1 MAKKA
6 ATTDYSNHNNCRRLG
21 WPKETQQ
28 KAIITIGKPISVSE
42 RYADYKSDRRSAV
55 AQLTQDLQTS
65 LESLIIHQ

>member
-1 MAKKA
+1 VTRIKGG
-6 ATTDYSNHNNCRRLG
+6 NPFFRPQIG
-21 WPKETQQ
+21 QQ